1 MIDFTL
7 NDIDQMYNNG
17 KNMADYFSN
26 KYNNETDVKMK
37 TREYNMG
44 IYIENMIKA
53 KQNMA
58 IITKYFSN
66 PANLNIYFN
75 YDSGKYK
82 AVETRQKIDNKIKLC
97 CKIISESNKLVNE
110 SYIEITNL
118 KDINSIRKYRSYLL
132 KEKSN
137 NVISIKKYKN
147 ILLNMDKYIR
157 FKEKDD
163 VLKNIYIFNVIK
175 NFIKYLNEYNVQIT
189 ELINLSK

>member
-26 KYNNETDVKMK
+26 KYNNETDVKMN

-58 IITKYFSN
+58 IITKYFNN

-97 CKIISESNKLVNE
+97 CKIITESNKLVNE
-110 SYIEITNL
+110 SYNEIINL
-118 KDINSIRKYRSYLL
+118 NDINSIRKYRSYLL

-147 ILLNMDKYIR
+147 LLLNMDKYIR